1 MEMVLIK
8 DGSQE
13 WERMWDMVANHPI
26 NEGIEHPS
34 IALNNGEGWQYMGSY
49 RQDNRIIHEFKHRK
63 HQRFGRIENIK
74 FMASDKITDDDIENS
89 RKVKG

>member
-8 DGSQE
+8 EGSQE

-34 IALNNGEGWQYMGSY
+34 IAMNNGEGWQYLGTFRNGGIS
-49 RQDNRIIHEFKHRK
+49 ISEFRHRE
-63 HQRFGRIENIK
+63 HPRFQRREYIK
-74 FMASDKITDDDIENS
+74 FAHEEEIPESDIA
-89 RKVKG
+89 KVLSVK

>member
-8 DGSQE
+8 EGSKE

-34 IALNNGEGWQYMGSY
+34 IALNNGEGWQYMGSFK
-49 RQDNRIIHEFKHRK
+49 QTNIVIHEFRHRE
-63 HQRFGRIENIK
+63 HQKFGRREYLK
-74 FMASDKITDDDIENS
+74 FNASKDITDEDIE
-89 RKVKG
+89 KVLSVK